1 MSVPNPGLCVLCR
14 RVPVRDNLRQ
24 GIINEQGGNNVQNSN
39 FWKLESETVRL
50 ASEHTLIPYLY
61 STPEVGK
68 PWVEVGCPVLMDRLR
83 YECKIR
89 RWQQCHS

>member
-1 MSVPNPGLCVLCR
+1 MLCR

-50 ASEHTLIPYLY
+50 ASEHTLIPYLD
-61 STPEVGK
+61 STPGVGK